1 MHHGYEAVAE
11 YTELLLSSAI
21 RLCDNAADAEDL
33 VSETQL
39 AALSYLSRGG
49 EIDDL
54 HAWLFSVLYRRHND
68 MLRRKYRAV
77 TVTIGEDFDIP
88 DDGEIDEDL
97 LRSEEAVQVRRAV
110 AYLAKQYR
118 EIVVRHYFHG
128 ERVVDIADALGIPV
142 GTVKSRLDF
151 GRKQMKKGMETM
163 KTYSEQSYQ
172 PKFLKICNSGV
183 FGANMEPMSIVDDD
197 VLGQNLLIAAYEAP
211 ISVSDLARAVG
222 VAAAYVEPVVE
233 KLVREELMNKTGDGR
248 VYTDFI
254 IYTMRDHYIS
264 NPDKERFCDDNLEH
278 YLSLIAEAIAL
289 LKQTD
294 YYSEQLERFMLIDI
308 TSAAIWIAGEPYRK
322 PQIFPERPNSGRW
335 IAFGT
340 VSTGNDAGKE
350 DIDLPPDEF
359 KPRENYGMGGVR
371 RTVIDS
377 YAGGRDLVMF
387 TYDTALNPTGFG
399 KLYSLGGHTFM
410 DNEEAFLQLAY
421 LIEKGIDPAA
431 VGYPPKLLAGIDGL
445 CEEGF
450 LAKSD
455 DGLHL
460 SVPHLTHAQ
469 WEDFMS
475 RICRPTMKKIADALT
490 EPMGEYLRTHKVRIP
505 AHLDSVPDQ
514 KRTMPHEPPAM
525 AFVFGAIRA
534 GLHRRDLGACPETV
548 LIFD

>member
-54 HAWLFSVLYRRHND
+54 HAWLFSVLHRRHND

-211 ISVSDLARAVG
+211 ISVSDLARSVG
-222 VAAAYVEPVVE
+222 VAAAYIEPVVE
-233 KLVREELMNKTGDGR
+233 KLVNEELMMRMGDGR

-264 NPDKERFCDDNLEH
+264 NPDKERFCDENLEY
-278 YLSLIAEAIAL
+278 YLPLIGEAIEQ

-294 YYSEQLERFMLIDI
+294 YYSEWLERFMLIDI
-308 TSAAIWIAGEPYRK
+308 TASAIWNAGEPHRK
-322 PQIFPERPNSGRW
+322 PQIMPERPHGGRW

-340 VSTGNDAGKE
+340 VYENGERRKGIPLSMRT
-350 DIDLPPDEF
+350 
-359 KPRENYGMGGVR
+359 REEYGMGGR
-371 RTVIDS
+371 RTTVVDE
-377 YAGGRDLVMF
+377 YAGGKSLVLH
-387 TYDTALNPTGFG
+387 TYDTALNPMGYC
-399 KLYSLGGHTFM
+399 KLESLACHNII
-410 DNEEAFLQLAY
+410 DSEEAFLQLAY

-534 GLHRRDLGACPETV
+534 GLHKRDLGPCPETV

>member
-54 HAWLFSVLYRRHND
+54 HAWLFSVLHRRHND

-211 ISVSDLARAVG
+211 ISVSDLARSVG
-222 VAAAYVEPVVE
+222 VAAAYIEPVVE
-233 KLVREELMNKTGDGR
+233 KLVNEELMMRMGDGR

-264 NPDKERFCDDNLEH
+264 NPDKERFCDENLEY
-278 YLSLIAEAIAL
+278 YLPLIGEAIEQ

-294 YYSEQLERFMLIDI
+294 YYSEWLERFMLIDI
-308 TSAAIWIAGEPYRK
+308 TASAIWNAGEPHRK
-322 PQIFPERPNSGRW
+322 PQIMPERPHGGRW

-340 VSTGNDAGKE
+340 VYENGERRKGIPLSMRT
-350 DIDLPPDEF
+350 
-359 KPRENYGMGGVR
+359 REEYGMGGR
-371 RTVIDS
+371 RTTVVDE
-377 YAGGRDLVMF
+377 YAGGKSLVLH
-387 TYDTALNPTGFG
+387 TYDTALNPMGYC
-399 KLYSLGGHTFM
+399 KLESLACHNII
-410 DNEEAFLQLAY
+410 DSEEAFLQLAY

>member
-54 HAWLFSVLYRRHND
+54 HAWLFSVLHRRHND

-211 ISVSDLARAVG
+211 ISVSDLARSVG
-222 VAAAYVEPVVE
+222 VAAAYIEPVVE
-233 KLVREELMNKTGDGR
+233 KLVNEELMMRMGDGR

-264 NPDKERFCDDNLEH
+264 NPDKERFCDENLEY
-278 YLSLIAEAIAL
+278 YLPLIGEAIEQ

-294 YYSEQLERFMLIDI
+294 YYSEWLERFMLIDI
-308 TSAAIWIAGEPYRK
+308 TASAIWNAGEPHRK
-322 PQIFPERPNSGRW
+322 PQIMPERPHGGRW

-340 VSTGNDAGKE
+340 VYENGERRKGIPLSMRT
-350 DIDLPPDEF
+350 
-359 KPRENYGMGGVR
+359 REEYGMGGR
-371 RTVIDS
+371 RTTVVDE
-377 YAGGRDLVMF
+377 YAGGKSLVLH
-387 TYDTALNPTGFG
+387 TYDTALNPMGYC
-399 KLYSLGGHTFM
+399 KLESLACHNII
-410 DNEEAFLQLAY
+410 DSEEAFLQLAY

-455 DGLHL
+455 DGLRL

-534 GLHRRDLGACPETV
+534 GLHKRDLGPCPETV